1 MVTSLS
7 SLRVFCVSVVVVV
20 LAVVPLSS
28 GVDDRYSTCSSSL
41 FTCGHIKNVG
51 YPFWGDGRPQY
62 CGHPKLQLQC
72 INLLNVIYP
81 YLKIGPDNLSPYY
94 VVNITMSEHNLTL
107 RLHGAP
113 RTPCNSYGE
122 DFGKILQLNKGVE
135 KANVLYKC
143 SKTANLVPERRDA
156 GVSCFDNLTKV
167 DVYYR
172 SNMSAHGEYA
182 SCKSATVPVFKSV
195 IDSYGGS
202 NFSRVI
208 SEGFEV
214 VYEYPSD
221 CVKCRNS
228 GCICGSSSSSD
239 FVCLCKPG
247 KWKLMLGIAILGAAI
262 IIAVLTVAVWCHK
275 KRKSRSATMMSR
287 MISLGQTTSDLEI
300 GNSFHGIPIFPY
312 SQLHEATNNFDEAQ
326 ELGDGGFGIVY
337 YGKLRDGREV
347 AVKRLY
353 EKNYKQVGQF
363 MNEVEILTRLRH
375 PNLVTLYG
383 CTSRNSRELLLVYEY
398 VANGTVAEHLHG
410 DRSESGA
417 LTWPMRMKI
426 AVETA
431 NALLYLHTS
440 DIVHRDVKTTNILL
454 DSSFSVK
461 VADFGLS
468 RLFPI
473 DMTHIS
479 TAPQG
484 TPGYLDPEYH
494 KCYQVTNKSDVYS
507 FGVVLVE
514 LISSLPAV
522 DIRRHGDEIN
532 LSDYAM
538 KRIQRG
544 ALHELV
550 DQKLGYNSDFKVKR
564 MITLVA
570 ELAFQCLQQEKE
582 FRPCMVEVLEGLT
595 RIDGLDYDALEAEDR
610 EEKRVSLTMD
620 GDIEQPPTSPSSVI
634 DSWGMGSSS
643 SNPSA

>member
-1 MVTSLS
+1 MFTRFLY
-7 SLRVFCVSVVVVV
+7 VSIFVV
-20 LAVVPLSS
+20 LVSLPLSS

-41 FTCGHIKNVG
+41 FTCGNITNIG

-62 CGHPKLQLQC
+62 CGNPVLQLQC
-72 INLLNVIYP
+72 INNLDVLYP
-81 YLKIGPDNLSPYY
+81 YLKIGPKDLSPYY
-94 VVNITMSEHNLTL
+94 VVSITASERNLTL
-107 RLHGAP
+107 KLHGAP
-113 RTPCNSYGE
+113 QRPCDSYGQ
-122 DFGKILQLNKGVE
+122 DFGKILELSESVE
-135 KANVLYKC
+135 RVNVLYNCDKV
-143 SKTANLVPERRDA
+143 LA
-156 GVSCFDNLTKV
+156 GDYNDESASCYENQTKV

-182 SCKSATVPVFKSV
+182 SCKSAVAPVFRKELE
-195 IDSYGGS
+195 SYNNRKS
-202 NFSRVI
+202 NFSQVMNQ
-208 SEGFEV
+208 GFEV
-214 VYEYPSD
+214 VYEYTSD

-228 GCICGSSSSSD
+228 RCICGSSSSN

-247 KWKLMLGIAILGAAI
+247 KRKFILGIAILGGVI
-262 IIAVLTVAVWCHK
+262 ILAMFTVALWCYK
-275 KRKSRSATMMSR
+275 KRKFRSPSLLSR
-287 MISLGQTTSDLEI
+287 MISMDHTASDLEN
-300 GNSFHGIPIFPY
+300 GTSFHGIPVFPY
-312 SQLHEATNNFDEAQ
+312 SELHEATNNFDEAQ

-398 VANGTVAEHLHG
+398 VSNGTVADHLHG
-410 DRSESGA
+410 DRSGSSGG
-417 LTWPMRMKI
+417 LTWEIRMKI

-440 DIVHRDVKTTNILL
+440 EIVHRDVKTTNILL
-454 DSSFSVK
+454 DSNFNVK

-484 TPGYLDPEYH
+484 TPGYLDPAYH

-507 FGVVLVE
+507 FGVVLIE

-522 DIRRHGDEIN
+522 DIRREEDEIN
-532 LSDYAM
+532 LSDYALH
-538 KRIQRG
+538 RIQRG
-544 ALHELV
+544 VLH
-550 DQKLGYNSDFKVKR
+550 
-564 MITLVA
+564 
-570 ELAFQCLQQEKE
+570 
-582 FRPCMVEVLEGLT
+582 
-595 RIDGLDYDALEAEDR
+595 DR
-610 EEKRVSLTMD
+610 RR
-620 GDIEQPPTSPSSVI
+620 
-634 DSWGMGSSS
+634 
-643 SNPSA
+643 N